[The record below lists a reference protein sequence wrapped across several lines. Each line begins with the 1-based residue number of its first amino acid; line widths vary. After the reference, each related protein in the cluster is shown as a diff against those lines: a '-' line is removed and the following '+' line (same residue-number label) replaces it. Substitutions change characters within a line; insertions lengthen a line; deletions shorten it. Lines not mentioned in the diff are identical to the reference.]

1 MEKYQELVGVLAA
14 LGDMDNGQMARAW
27 LSLTDTD
34 WSPEGA
40 AGGQALP
47 AARISFENMFGSGR
61 SDTPVLL
68 HFSKAAE
75 QQQQQQLG

>member
-14 LGDMDNGQMARAW
+14 LGDMDSGQMARAW

-40 AGGQALP
+40 AGGKAL
-47 AARISFENMFGSGR
+47 AGYRISFEDMFGSGR

-68 HFSKAAE
+68 QFSSRAAE
-75 QQQQQQLG
+75 EQQG